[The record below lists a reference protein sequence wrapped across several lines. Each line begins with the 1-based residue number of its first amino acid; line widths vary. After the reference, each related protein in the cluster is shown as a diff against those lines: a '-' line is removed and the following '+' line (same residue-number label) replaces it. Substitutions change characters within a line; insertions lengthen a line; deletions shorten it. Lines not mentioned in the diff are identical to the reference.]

1 MADLTITAANVV
13 SYGTTSIGTAGATIT
28 AGQVV
33 RLNTSLQLVLASDD
47 SATNASIA
55 GIALH
60 GASSGQP
67 LAYHVK
73 GSIDVGATLSVG
85 KVYVVSTSGAIC
97 PVDDIASGEYITI
110 LGVATASNRL
120 LVNVT
125 KSGVAAAAAVT

>member
-1 MADLTITAANVV
+1 MADLTITAASVV
-13 SYGTTSIGTAGATIT
+13 SYGTTSVGTAGATIT

-47 SATNASIA
+47 SSTNASIA

-67 LAYHVK
+67 LTYHVK

-85 KVYVVSTSGAIC
+85 KIYVVSTSGGIA
-97 PVDDIASGEYITI
+97 PVDDIAGGEYVTF
-110 LGVATASNRL
+110 LGVATAANRL

-125 KSGVAAAAAVT
+125 KSGVAAAAAVA